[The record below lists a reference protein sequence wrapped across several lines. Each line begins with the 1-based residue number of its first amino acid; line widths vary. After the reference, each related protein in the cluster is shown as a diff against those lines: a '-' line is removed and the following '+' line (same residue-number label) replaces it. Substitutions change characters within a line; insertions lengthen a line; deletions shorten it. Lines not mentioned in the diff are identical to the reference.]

1 MKVIQR
7 DEIGKGLLI
16 EHDGWILKEDN
27 EGFLNE
33 MHKLEIGDKNI
44 SDPLYVYAVLQKYD
58 TENKNGRWYPKEIL
72 YRENERYQSLIK
84 TRSSIGELNHP
95 DCVDKNHEILTI
107 NGWVSIVDVK
117 EGDMV
122 LTFNTETETSEYQP
136 VKRKIEQFY
145 EGFMYEIKG
154 KMLEKTVTPNH
165 RFLMEDRH
173 KKGYFYET
181 IQEIV
186 DNPINRM
193 VVKKSV
199 FDDSNFRD
207 DEYITLKGVES
218 KVRNNFLKK
227 KYSEDLKIK
236 SEDWFAFLGIF
247 LSDGYSTGCNSG
259 IFKSNRIAVTQ
270 KEGEKSEKIH
280 NLFKKLPFDFRIHK
294 RCGDKLDFIISD
306 ARLFNVLTPLGN
318 SAKKYIPE
326 EYKNWKNKYS
336 TILIDW
342 FHLGDGTTIKDKNG
356 KIVRKVIFSTSK
368 RLIDDLQQLTIQCGY
383 YTSLV
388 ENTPVDRIINDVFY
402 EEVDDDGVL
411 TIKEIKKP
419 RLIKTKTPIFC
430 LNFIK
435 TKNTYI
441 RYSDIKKI
449 YHKDMVYCVEVD
461 NSNFYIRKN
470 GKSCFTGNSSNIS
483 LKPTDASHIIVETF
497 WKGKTL
503 LGKLEILTSPGF
515 IKNGII
521 SCSGD
526 FVANLLRKNILIG
539 VSSRGVGS
547 LKKEGNKNLVQ
558 DDFELVCWDI
568 VAQPST
574 PGSYIFTDMERAT
587 KLWVEEEDKEQNLE
601 NKRMESMKRFLGF

>member
-44 SDPLYVYAVLQKYD
+44 FDPLYVYAVLQKYD

-95 DCVDKNHEILTI
+95 D
-107 NGWVSIVDVK
+107 
-117 EGDMV
+117 
-122 LTFNTETETSEYQP
+122 
-136 VKRKIEQFY
+136 
-145 EGFMYEIKG
+145 
-154 KMLEKTVTPNH
+154 
-165 RFLMEDRH
+165 
-173 KKGYFYET
+173 
-181 IQEIV
+181 
-186 DNPINRM
+186 
-193 VVKKSV
+193 
-199 FDDSNFRD
+199 
-207 DEYITLKGVES
+207 
-218 KVRNNFLKK
+218 
-227 KYSEDLKIK
+227 
-236 SEDWFAFLGIF
+236 
-247 LSDGYSTGCNSG
+247 
-259 IFKSNRIAVTQ
+259 
-270 KEGEKSEKIH
+270 
-280 NLFKKLPFDFRIHK
+280 
-294 RCGDKLDFIISD
+294 
-306 ARLFNVLTPLGN
+306 
-318 SAKKYIPE
+318 
-326 EYKNWKNKYS
+326 
-336 TILIDW
+336 
-342 FHLGDGTTIKDKNG
+342 
-356 KIVRKVIFSTSK
+356 
-368 RLIDDLQQLTIQCGY
+368 
-383 YTSLV
+383 
-388 ENTPVDRIINDVFY
+388 
-402 EEVDDDGVL
+402 
-411 TIKEIKKP
+411 
-419 RLIKTKTPIFC
+419 
-430 LNFIK
+430 
-435 TKNTYI
+435 
-441 RYSDIKKI
+441 
-449 YHKDMVYCVEVD
+449 
-461 NSNFYIRKN
+461 
-470 GKSCFTGNSSNIS
+470 SSNIS

>member
-107 NGWVSIVDVK
+107 NGWKSIVDVK

-207 DEYITLKGVES
+207 DEYITLK
-218 KVRNNFLKK
+218 
-227 KYSEDLKIK
+227 D
-236 SEDWFAFLGIF
+236 
-247 LSDGYSTGCNSG
+247 C
-259 IFKSNRIAVTQ
+259 
-270 KEGEKSEKIH
+270 
-280 NLFKKLPFDFRIHK
+280 
-294 RCGDKLDFIISD
+294 
-306 ARLFNVLTPLGN
+306 
-318 SAKKYIPE
+318 
-326 EYKNWKNKYS
+326 
-336 TILIDW
+336 
-342 FHLGDGTTIKDKNG
+342 
-356 KIVRKVIFSTSK
+356 
-368 RLIDDLQQLTIQCGY
+368 
-383 YTSLV
+383 
-388 ENTPVDRIINDVFY
+388 
-402 EEVDDDGVL
+402 
-411 TIKEIKKP
+411 
-419 RLIKTKTPIFC
+419 
-430 LNFIK
+430 
-435 TKNTYI
+435 
-441 RYSDIKKI
+441 DIKKI